1 MKKKPII
8 LAVLALLILIALLAG
23 TKALQ
28 IGKMVD
34 QGKAFV
40 PPPET
45 VTTASVSSESW
56 ETLLNAVGSLSAV
69 QGLTVAAE
77 LPGKVTQIAFAAG
90 ATVRRGDLLLRQDT
104 STEEAQLPGA
114 EAAVALTKANLD
126 RAAQLLAQKFISG
139 AEYDAAKAAH
149 RQAQAQAA
157 AIRATIAKKTI
168 RAPFAGRLGVRLVN
182 LGQHLREGDAI
193 VSLQTLD
200 PIFVDFS
207 LPQQQLAQLRPGLP
221 VRVSADVLPQPRGGT
236 ITALNPELDPATRSV
251 RVQATLPNPG
261 EELRPGMFVNI
272 AVVLPARQQT
282 LVIPATSVVY
292 APYSDSVFVVEEQK
306 GADGGKDGLVLRQ
319 QFVHL
324 GEKRGD
330 FVAVLSG
337 LKPGETVVSTGAFK
351 LRNGQAVVVDN
362 TLAPQFQL
370 APKPENQ

>member
-306 GADGGKDGLVLRQ
+306 GADGGKGGLVLRQ